1 MTSTNQRLPHQLPEI
16 AVIRGV
22 KYRLPQWMEPGQSFF
37 VPCLDARSMGSVMA
51 TRYSGLGWKTAWA
64 ERIEQGMLG
73 IRIWREV

>member
-37 VPCLDARSMGSVMA
+37 VPCLDARSMAYALVM
-51 TRYSGLGWKTAWA
+51 RYSRLGWKTAWA

-73 IRIWREV
+73 VRVWREV